1 MPNQS
6 TMDEVEATIA
16 TLAFFVITIVLSGFI
31 YKVRLEGSNPFLL
44 DTEEENGKLY
54 FND

>member
-31 YKVRLEGSNPFLL
+31 YKGLEGSNPFLL